1 MNKLLIATLTT
12 TILFGACGNSDE
24 PTKSKDKEPKKEA
37 VKKDKKENKKKEQS
51 TTKKETSKSNEQAT
65 NKPSTE
71 ESNTTEQSANNTQ
84 QTQATT
90 PEQCIMSGLV
100 ECDSISEEQKYT
112 AYKNL
117 VANGSLPQG
126 TPGSGNLE
134 QAVQDSF
141 AIKNGQYNNWEEINK
156 ERQAQT
162 NSNEE
167 QSYDYEDNGVYRTPS
182 EQKAHE
188 DWVNGQDEWNNAS
201 ETEKEEIRKKDAE
214 EYGYEYDPDDYE

>member
-1 MNKLLIATLTT
+1 MNKLLIATLTGT
-12 TILFGACGNSDE
+12 LLLGACGNTDDS
-24 PTKSKDKEPKKEA
+24 TKSKDKEPKKET
-37 VKKDKKENKKKEQS
+37 VNKD
-51 TTKKETSKSNEQAT
+51 KKETSKSNEKAT
-65 NKPSTE
+65 NEPSTE
-71 ESNTTEQSANNTQ
+71 ESNITEQSVNNTQ
-84 QTQATT
+84 ETQSTT

-100 ECDSISEEQKYT
+100 ECDGITEEQKYT

-182 EQKAHE
+182 EQNAHE

-201 ETEKEEIRKKDAE
+201 ATEKEEIRKNDAE
-214 EYGYEYDPDDYE
+214 KYGYEYDPDDYE

>member
-1 MNKLLIATLTT
+1 MKKLLLATITT
-12 TILFGACGNSDE
+12 TLLIGACGNSE
-24 PTKSKDKEPKKEA
+24 ESTKSKDKELKKET
-37 VKKDKKENKKKEQS
+37 VNKDKKEKKKKEQS
-51 TTKKETSKSNEQAT
+51 AAKKETSKSNEKAT
-65 NKPSTE
+65 NEPSTE
-71 ESNTTEQSANNTQ
+71 ESNTTEQSVNNTQ
-84 QTQATT
+84 KTQSTT

-100 ECDSISEEQKYT
+100 ECEGVTEEQKYT

-156 ERQAQT
+156 ERQAQI

-167 QSYDYEDNGVYRTPS
+167 QSYDYEDNDVYRTPD
-182 EQKAHE
+182 EQSAHE

-201 ETEKEEIRKKDAE
+201 ESEKVEIRKRNAE
-214 EYGYEYDPDDYE
+214 EYGYDSDDYVE